1 MFTDVV
7 TTEAALREIVGEPSE
22 LARVKEIPALDA
34 RCRAFIARSPFLL
47 LATSN
52 GHGQCD
58 VSPKGDVPGFVLV
71 LDDTHLAVPDRPG
84 NRRLDGMRNI
94 LANPHVGLIF
104 LIPGVGETLR
114 VNGRAVITREPAL
127 LARMAVEGRAPRLA
141 IGVKVEECF
150 MHCAKALRRSHLW
163 EPAKWPD
170 LAGVPSGAELLE
182 EQAKALGLTRAD
194 LERRLGESYARP
206 LY

>member
-1 MFTDVV
+1 MFTDTV
-7 TTEAALREIVGEPSE
+7 TTAAVLREMAGEPGD
-22 LARVKEIPALDA
+22 LARAKQRDRLDTH
-34 RCRAFIARSPFLL
+34 CRAFIARSPFLL
-47 LATSN
+47 LATAN
-52 GHGQCD
+52 ARGQCD

-71 LDDTHLAVPDRPG
+71 LDDTHLVVPDRPG
-84 NRRLDGMRNI
+84 NRRFDGMQNI

-104 LIPGVGETLR
+104 LVPGAGETLR

-141 IGVKVEECF
+141 IGVEVEECF

-163 EPAKWPD
+163 DPAKWPD
-170 LAGVPSGAELLE
+170 LAGVPTGAEMLQD
-182 EQAKALGLTRAD
+182 QAKGLGMTRAD